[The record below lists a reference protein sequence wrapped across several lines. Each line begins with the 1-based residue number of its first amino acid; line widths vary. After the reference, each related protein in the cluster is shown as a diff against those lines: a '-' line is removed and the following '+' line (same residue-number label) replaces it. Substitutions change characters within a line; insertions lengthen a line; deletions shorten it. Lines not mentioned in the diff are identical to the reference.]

1 MTQFVGKKEWSGNA
15 KHSCERF
22 FFQWHLFYPDN
33 IQGCVWIWESPH
45 LNTLSLNARLYEK
58 NSQISQ
64 VHVYVSFHQMSAE
77 KEMKDSDRLF
87 ASLIRTVEEGR
98 AEVNIEI
105 MAKQKFAEM
114 RSEELIKELQ
124 KEIAELQCRN
134 AELEELADSE
144 DHLHLLQVQS
154 RSDPWETSLLTKN

>member
-1 MTQFVGKKEWSGNA
+1 
-15 KHSCERF
+15 
-22 FFQWHLFYPDN
+22 
-33 IQGCVWIWESPH
+33 
-45 LNTLSLNARLYEK
+45 
-58 NSQISQ
+58 
-64 VHVYVSFHQMSAE
+64 
-77 KEMKDSDRLF
+77 MKDSDRLF
-87 ASLIRTVEEGR
+87 ASLIRTAEEGR

-154 RSDPWETSLLTKN
+154 RSDP